1 MTAEGELSAK
11 IRNGDRLAPPGPGE
25 FSARPR
31 FGGGPV
37 LAVGDEFS
45 RRIRARSCIAGAG
58 AALAPGVAQACA
70 LPPSVLLT
78 LPTDTYITAA
88 ALTVALTAVLGGLSG
103 RLPGFAPRLLAEGPA
118 RVPALAGTVTS
129 YLAFLCLLG
138 LVLVGLLGNRDPMHN
153 LMTLVFWTGVWIAVP
168 LASMLVGNLWA
179 ALNPWSGPV
188 RMARLGL
195 GRCGGIGLS
204 RLGHWPAVVGLAGF
218 AWFQSVSL
226 YPDDPAVLA
235 RLAAGYWLVVFV
247 LAVAEGEDWLRKGE
261 FLTVL
266 FGMIARVSPL
276 WLERRGEALRLY
288 AGWPGT
294 QVLRLPPLSPSAVVF
309 VTLALAALTFDGL
322 SETFWWLG
330 LIGENPLEPTGRS
343 AVILANSAGL
353 LGVWVLTLALVL
365 GGIRAGRMA
374 AGPVVLSFL
383 AIAAGYHA
391 AHYLVMLLTA
401 GQYTLA
407 ALNDPLFSG
416 ESWLGLPPFY
426 VSFGFLTDP
435 RIMPVIYALQFTA
448 ILTAHLLAVVLALK
462 LAGGGGARLR
472 AHLPLTGLMVGYT
485 ILGLWLLSTARAG

>member
-1 MTAEGELSAK
+1 MSEAYEFSSK
-11 IRNGDRLAPPGPGE
+11 IRGLARL
-25 FSARPR
+25 
-31 FGGGPV
+31 
-37 LAVGDEFS
+37 
-45 RRIRARSCIAGAG
+45 SCPA
-58 AALAPGVAQACA
+58 AALVPGLAQACA

-88 ALTVALTAVLGGLSG
+88 ALTVALTAVVGALSG
-103 RLPGFAPRLLAEGPA
+103 RLPEFVSHKLAEIRPG
-118 RVPALAGTVTS
+118 ALTTVTS
-129 YLAFLCLLG
+129 YLSFLAFLG

-153 LMTLVFWTGVWIAVP
+153 LMTLVFWTGVWIALP
-168 LASMLVGNLWA
+168 LASMLCGNLWA
-179 ALNPWSGPV
+179 VVTPWAGPARIARALL
-188 RMARLGL
+188 RRQ
-195 GRCGGIGLS
+195 RGIGLS
-204 RLGHWPAVVGLAGF
+204 RFGHWPAVLGLAGF

-235 RLAAGYWLVVFV
+235 KLALTYWAVIFV
-247 LAVAEGEDWLRKGE
+247 LAVLEGEAFLERGE

-266 FGMIARVSPL
+266 FTMISRVSPL
-276 WLERRGEALRLY
+276 WIESRGDRAQLC
-288 AGWPGT
+288 AGFPGA
-294 QVLRLPPLSPSAVVF
+294 QVLRMAPLSASAVVF

-322 SETFWWLG
+322 AETFWWLA
-330 LIGENPLEPTGRS
+330 LIGENPLEPAGRS
-343 AVILANSAGL
+343 AVMMANTLGL
-353 LGVWVLTLALVL
+353 LAVWVVTLALIL
-365 GGIRAGRMA
+365 GVIRAGRLA
-374 AGPVVLSFL
+374 AGPVALSFL

-435 RIMPVIYALQFTA
+435 RIMPLIYAFQFTA
-448 ILTAHLLAVVLALK
+448 ILAAHLLAVVLALK
-462 LAGGGGARLR
+462 LAGEGASRLR